1 MWYIAAVV
9 GIVLAGTLTGVVKSR
24 GIPFPKEE
32 NTTNRIINS
41 AALKPL
47 SMQQVNLLLERL
59 EREEPPE
66 PVFGAMCYD
75 MMGPPAVAE
84 YICPVCGEKTLY
96 NDFQTAFI
104 EWELQG
110 ARRLAESLD
119 ASTEF
124 QIILDETLFCDYC
137 SEDSEEE
144 TSLIL
149 RVLPEQGEEVV
160 NRVSLTDLRKL
171 DSFLQGRLYW
181 LTDNDSQEPL
191 QDYVER
197 LRHLLGLVEE

>member
-24 GIPFPKEE
+24 GIAFSKEE
-32 NTTNRIINS
+32 STINGIINS

-47 SMQQVNLLLERL
+47 SMQQVNFLLARL
-59 EREEPPE
+59 EREEQPE
-66 PVFGAMCYD
+66 IVFGAMCYD
-75 MMGPPAVAE
+75 MMAAPAVAE

-96 NDFQTAFI
+96 DNFQTAFI

-124 QIILDETLFCDYC
+124 QITLDETLFCDYC

-144 TSLIL
+144 PSLIL
-149 RVLPEQGEEVV
+149 HVLPEQGEEVV

-171 DSFLQGRLYW
+171 DFFLQGQLYW
-181 LTDNDSQEPL
+181 VTENDSQEPL
-191 QDYVER
+191 QGYVDR
-197 LRHLLGLVEE
+197 LRLLLGLVAE